1 LSTHTHIQGFLSGP
15 TFQGEGGLPNAGL
28 LDQRLALEW
37 VQENIH
43 LFGGDPNRVTV
54 IGESAGGGSV
64 MHQITAYGGSRGKV
78 PFQQA
83 IVQSPGYQPMPSAKG
98 QEAVYQ
104 KFLETANVAT
114 LNDARD
120 LSSEELQF
128 VNYKI
133 VEESYPYGTFT
144 FSKSYLAITKQS

>member
-1 LSTHTHIQGFLSGP
+1 
-15 TFQGEGGLPNAGL
+15 
-28 LDQRLALEW
+28 
-37 VQENIH
+37 
-43 LFGGDPNRVTV
+43 
-54 IGESAGGGSV
+54 

-83 IVQSPGYQPMPSAKG
+83 IVQSPGYQPMPSEKG

-144 FSKSYLAITKQS
+144 FSKSYLAITRQS